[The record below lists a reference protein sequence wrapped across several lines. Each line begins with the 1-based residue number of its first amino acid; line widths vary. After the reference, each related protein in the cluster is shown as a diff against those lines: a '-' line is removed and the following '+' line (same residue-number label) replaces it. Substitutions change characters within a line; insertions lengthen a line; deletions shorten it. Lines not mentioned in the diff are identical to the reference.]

1 MDFCNAVKNIRKE
14 HNLTQEEL
22 ATELH
27 VTRQAISN
35 WENEKNL
42 PDIEMVIRIAKT
54 FNVSLDELIFGG
66 KETMTLEE
74 KLIKDGSDT
83 QRAKYNMV
91 SFIIGAMLL
100 LIGSA
105 CIGIKAVSPEYFDAE
120 GIIHENFF
128 LLPAGFAF
136 ILSGMIAFVICAI
149 KNVKAFFCNKE
160 EKTIHKKRIL
170 LFTVSAVVVVL
181 LIAAFCLLIYANR

>member
-1 MDFCNAVKNIRKE
+1 MDFCNAIKNIRNE

-22 ATELH
+22 AAELH

-91 SFIIGAMLL
+91 SFIIGAVLL
-100 LIGSA
+100 LLGSA

-120 GIIHENFF
+120 GILHENFF
-128 LLPAGFAF
+128 LLPTGFAF
-136 ILSGMIAFVICAI
+136 ILSGMIAFVISAV
-149 KNVKAFFCNKE
+149 KNVKELFGNKE
-160 EKTIHKKRIL
+160 EKSNCTKGIL
-170 LFTVSAVVVVL
+170 LSTVSAVVMIL
-181 LIAAFCLLIYANR
+181 LIAAFCLLISANR